1 MNPSVPGKSRYE
13 LREVLGRGGMGVVYR
28 AYDTLMRREVALK
41 TLLDVESQAAKDL
54 FYREW
59 GTQAGITHPNIAE
72 IYDIGE
78 MVVEGEHRP
87 YFVMPLLSGCTL
99 ADLIRSSS
107 ERLTVERASNLIAQV
122 ARGLQAAHDR
132 GLIHR
137 DLKPSNVYVLEDDS
151 VKIIDF
157 GIAHVEAKTQTSIRG
172 TLSYMAPELLQ
183 MKPATVASDI
193 YALGVVA
200 YETFTGRR
208 PFQGGSD
215 AELTHAILHE
225 MPPNAADLNPAI
237 PLNLARAT
245 HKALAKQ
252 PWHRFATAREF
263 GETVLKACR
272 GEALSLFD
280 PAKIQPRIERASKAF
295 ERGEYDVA
303 TEILNELESEGCAEQ
318 DITMLRRQVEQARR
332 RIVVQQLLESA
343 RRFMQEEEFPLA
355 LRKVQEALDLDPE
368 NRDVQALKND
378 MEKQRRARKI
388 EEWAQLAKSHLENNA
403 FAHARS
409 AIQSLLELRPG
420 EPNAMAL
427 LAEIDRREREFEGLR
442 VEKSRLVQDA
452 RQAWQRGEV
461 TAALTNLEKWMS
473 LDQQAPDTDAERVGT
488 LQKFY
493 NQVRSEQD
501 AIKGSYE
508 RARQLMADGD
518 FAESLAICRQYL
530 AKYPGH
536 ALFQALQFDVE
547 ERQRQNLSALIAETD
562 RRVEAEPDLDRRVA
576 ILQAAAEQH
585 PDESHFQRALKLA
598 RDKRDLVAGVV
609 SRARLNEDE
618 ERFVEALEQW
628 QLLRT
633 IHPSYPGLD
642 YEIDRVRARREKQAR
657 AEARVQWVSKIDKA
671 LEANQLD
678 RAASASEQA
687 LAEFPGDPELEE
699 LSKMVNTRRA
709 SHSEAMALLTAAQ
722 EKAAEGKQEESLGL
736 LRQAFAKEP
745 QNPSVRVAYVDGLGA
760 RARELAETDPE
771 AATKV
776 LNEILS
782 IDPGHTLAINIR
794 AMRADK
800 EREEFV
806 SWCTAQ
812 ARKLQA
818 SGDVEGAIVIVQ
830 QGLGRFPNDVRLNQL
845 FATLQRA
852 SEATVTRPAPPPA
865 PTKSAPAPATPRT
878 PAAATPATPRQPT
891 PPAPHPP
898 SAPAPPAPV
907 QPPAQAPQTPA
918 AQPAPPVVPPAPP
931 AAPPTPAQ
939 PLMSAAPGAATPP
952 PPPQPPS
959 PTPSTPKGMPKI
971 PPIAPPKAVSH
982 GARWA
987 VLGGAA
993 VIIAASVVTLWLR
1006 GRDAS
1011 TAAVQ
1016 VDIRTTPPGAKI
1028 FINREQKGV
1037 SNLNLALPPGQYQA
1051 TAELEGYEPATV
1063 TLNVVKGK
1071 PAALDMTLQV
1081 FKPLVRVWSEVQ
1093 LTRAILDNRDMTPG
1107 APGEYVLDQLGDGNL
1122 ELRLLAAN
1130 SETKI
1135 PLMVASRTQPSL
1147 SAPATSA
1154 DSIAVVVCAY
1164 GDRAVVYSTLANAR
1178 AGIDGQPAR
1187 AIPVEGASFQ
1197 GIAPGVHSLAFDDGA
1212 AVRNLQMQTNG
1223 GPAVFAF
1230 LLGKS
1235 DAGKGS
1241 ILVVAGEDNAT
1252 VRINNYTHHLRT
1264 VKGATRLVG
1273 LKPGTYKISV
1283 AKDGFETTPPQNV
1296 EVKPGEE
1303 TTVRFQMKAV
1313 VRLATLRLRGAAG
1326 AQVYVDSLLSG
1337 AIGPDGSF
1345 STQVAPG
1352 ERSIELRR
1360 GTAKSR
1366 TLTHNFQPGE
1376 TFDVP
1381 EDQLA
1386 LQQPNGTIRI
1396 NVTPPDAT
1404 LTYRKTGEPESSSK
1418 PMNNPASLPPGEYL
1432 ITASAPGHASTVI
1445 TLQVTPGSAQDMP
1458 VLLRQLSAAKQQ
1470 SGAAQP
1476 MGMSEFDNPNAW
1488 ISDGGWMI
1496 RRGGKYVTYKPTR
1509 TAGVFS
1515 FMIQLRKGKRLQWML
1530 GFTDQRNYALF
1541 RVERNQF
1548 SRHSVINGKTK
1559 DLAKVTLP
1567 ATGEF
1572 RITVSADKIVHE
1584 VRSGGQWVTVDE
1596 WLDPGRDHAAGKF
1609 GFIIDEGV
1617 FGQKDEYALRNFTF
1631 RPAR

>member
-78 MVVEGEHRP
+78 MAVEGELRP

-99 ADLIRSSS
+99 ADLIRTSS
-107 ERLTVERASNLIAQV
+107 ERLTVERAANLIAQV

-183 MKPATVASDI
+183 MKPATTASDI

-200 YETFTGRR
+200 YETLTGRR

-215 AELTHAILHE
+215 AELTHAILNE
-225 MPPNAADLNPAI
+225 MPPNAADLNHAI
-237 PLNLARAT
+237 PLNLARAV

-272 GEALSLFD
+272 GEALALFD
-280 PAKIQPRIERASKAF
+280 PAKIQPRIERASRAF

-355 LRKVQEALDLDPE
+355 LRKVQEALDLDPG

-378 MEKQRRARKI
+378 LEKQRRARKI
-388 EEWAQLAKSHLENNA
+388 EEWAQLAKSHLDNNA

-409 AIQSLLELRPG
+409 ALQSLLELRPG
-420 EPNAMAL
+420 EPNALAL
-427 LAEIDRREREFEGLR
+427 LAEIDRRERDFEGLR
-442 VEKSRLVQDA
+442 VEKNKLVQDA

-493 NQVRSEQD
+493 NQVRGEQD
-501 AIKGSYE
+501 AIKSSYE
-508 RARQLMADGD
+508 RARQLLADGD
-518 FAESLAICRQYL
+518 FVESLAICRQYL

-598 RDKRDLVAGVV
+598 RDKRDLVSGVV

-618 ERFVEALEQW
+618 QRFVEALEQW

-633 IHPSYPGLD
+633 IHPAFPGLD

-657 AEARVQWVSKIDKA
+657 GESRAQWVSKIDKA

-678 RAASASEQA
+678 RAASAAGQA
-687 LAEFPGDPELEE
+687 LAEFPGDAELEE
-699 LSKMVNTRRA
+699 LSKMVDQRRA
-709 SHSEAMALLTAAQ
+709 SHAEALSLLAQ
-722 EKAAEGKQEESLGL
+722 AQAKAAEGNPDDGLDL
-736 LRQAFAKEP
+736 LRKAHALES
-745 QNPSVRVAYVDGLGA
+745 QNPTVRVAYVDALAA
-760 RARELAETDPE
+760 RARELAETDAD
-771 AATKV
+771 AATRL

-794 AMRADK
+794 ALRADK

-845 FATLQRA
+845 HSTLQRA
-852 SEATVTRPAPPPA
+852 SDVTSTRTAPVPAPAAPAPPQATPVTPVTPAPQTPRTPQTPPPPAHRPATPQTPLNAPSPPPA
-865 PTKSAPAPATPRT
+865 PPEAPAATPR
-878 PAAATPATPRQPT
+878 
-891 PPAPHPP
+891 
-898 SAPAPPAPV
+898 V
-907 QPPAQAPQTPA
+907 
-918 AQPAPPVVPPAPP
+918 
-931 AAPPTPAQ
+931 
-939 PLMSAAPGAATPP
+939 ATPP
-952 PPPQPPS
+952 PPPPTPPPAPS
-959 PTPSTPKGMPKI
+959 PAHGKPRI
-971 PPIAPPKAVSH
+971 PPLSAPRSVSRS
-982 GARWA
+982 ARWIL
-987 VLGGAA
+987 LGGAA
-993 VIIAASVVTLWLR
+993 FIILASVVTLWLR
-1006 GRDAS
+1006 NRDS
-1011 TAAVQ
+1011 AAAGVEIE
-1016 VDIRTTPPGAKI
+1016 IRTTPPGARI
-1028 FINREQKGV
+1028 LIDREQKGL
-1037 SNLNLALPPGQYQA
+1037 SNLTLSLPPGQYQA

-1063 TLNVVKGK
+1063 TLNVVKNK
-1071 PAALDMTLQV
+1071 PAALDLTLQV
-1081 FKPLVRVWSEVQ
+1081 FKPVVRVWSEVQ
-1093 LTRAILDNRDMTPG
+1093 LTQAILDNRDMTPG
-1107 APGEYVLDQLGDGNL
+1107 APGEFMLDQLGDGNM
-1122 ELRLLAAN
+1122 ELRLLADK

-1135 PLMVASRTQPSL
+1135 PLTVAVRSQPSL
-1147 SAPATSA
+1147 AAPPASA
-1154 DSIAVVVCAY
+1154 DAIAVVVCAY
-1164 GDRAVVYSTLANAR
+1164 ADRAIVYSTLSNAR

-1187 AIPVEGASFQ
+1187 AVPLEGASFQ
-1197 GIAPGVHSLAFDDGA
+1197 GVAPGTHSLAFDDGA
-1212 AVRNLQMQTNG
+1212 AVRNLTLQTTG
-1223 GPAVFAF
+1223 GPAVLAF
-1230 LLGKS
+1230 LLARS

-1241 ILVVAGEDNAT
+1241 ILVAAGEDN
-1252 VRINNYTHHLRT
+1252 VSVKINNYAHHLRT
-1264 VKGATRLVG
+1264 VKGVTRLLG
-1273 LKPGTYKISV
+1273 LNPGVYRIAVS
-1283 AKDGFETTPPQNV
+1283 KDGFEATPPQDV
-1296 EVKPGEE
+1296 EVKAGQE
-1303 TTVRFQMKAV
+1303 TTVRFQMKAL
-1313 VRLATLRLRGAAG
+1313 VRMATLRLRSAAG
-1326 AQVYVDSLLSG
+1326 TQVYVDNLLSG
-1337 AIGPDGSF
+1337 AVAPDGAF
-1345 STQVAPG
+1345 TTQVPPG
-1352 ERSIELRR
+1352 EHAIELRR

-1366 TLTHNFQPGE
+1366 VVTHNFQPGE
-1376 TFDVP
+1376 TFDAP

-1396 NVTPPDAT
+1396 DVTPPQAT
-1404 LTYRKTGEPESSSK
+1404 LTFRRAGEPESGAR
-1418 PMNNPASLPPGEYL
+1418 PMNNPASLPPGEYV
-1432 ITASAPGHASTVI
+1432 ITASSPGYASTVI
-1445 TLQVTPGSAQDMP
+1445 TLQVTPGSSQEMP
-1458 VLLRQLSAAKQQ
+1458 VLLRQVAAAKQAAG
-1470 SGAAQP
+1470 GAGQP
-1476 MGMSEFDNPNAW
+1476 LGMADFDEPGAW

-1496 RRGGKYVTYKPTR
+1496 RRGGKFVTYKPAR

-1515 FMIQLRKGKRLQWML
+1515 FMIQLRKGKRLQWVL
-1530 GFTDQRNYALF
+1530 GFTDSRNYALF
-1541 RVERNQF
+1541 RVERNQLT
-1548 SRHSVINGKTK
+1548 RYSVINGRTRE
-1559 DLAKVTLP
+1559 LAKAALP
-1567 ATGEF
+1567 AASEF
-1572 RITVSADKIVHE
+1572 RITVSPDKIVHE
-1584 VRSGGQWVTVDE
+1584 VRAGAQWAVVDE
-1596 WLDPGRDHAAGKF
+1596 WVDPGRDHTNGKF
-1609 GFIIDEGV
+1609 GFLIDEGV
-1617 FGQKDEYALRNFTF
+1617 FGQKDEYAVRNFSF
-1631 RPAR
+1631 RPSR